1 MRWSWTLMFLML
13 WVHSVAA
20 STATMALQSMVAGAQ
35 TLVDVALTTTV
46 AIPVGGS
53 IRVTFPSGF
62 MVTPTAITSPVG
74 LDAASS
80 LSMLGT
86 VPKIT
91 IAATAVAA
99 GTVSFTLNGVF
110 NPGVGATSPF
120 DVSTYNATGFLL
132 ESATVPAKVITAND
146 ALIASV
152 SSNSTAGA
160 NRPWQVTVTSAVTL
174 PAGSIMRVTFPAR
187 YVVQSV
193 GVLDTTG
200 FGATTYSSWTSGND
214 VNLGVAT
221 FPLVPGTYKYTLQ
234 GITNPGSS
242 CNQFYDEACVTA
254 WENLVVS
261 TLDVNGNTF
270 QSMSVPATPIIKSNL
285 RFARVRTALT
295 TPNTVTSAYVLFN
308 TMTVIPVGG
317 HIVVTF
323 PTGFTLSPAGTVMF
337 NNGINSM
344 STATISG
351 LTVQVTVA
359 SSSVAIQNGVKFTLS
374 GVTTPPLHTSGSY
387 QVQTTDS
394 LNNVL
399 EESANIGGVG
409 CRFLNDC
416 SGHGDCTLMSSTCTC
431 HPGFGASSDVAEYK
445 APDCSVRTCPSDLAW
460 SDIPSSASL
469 AHQTVL
475 ECSGRGLCNRTS
487 GTCLCVPGYE
497 GNACQRTSCPN
508 NCSGHGRCLSVSDWS
523 ASTSALPLSTPTTYS
538 QWDANRIYGC
548 VCDSSW
554 PVGLGAGDTRV
565 AEWFGADCSL
575 RTQSPSDVFNCPQT

>member
-1 MRWSWTLMFLML
+1 MVMDAHVFD
-13 WVHSVAA
+13 
-20 STATMALQSMVAGAQ
+20 ALGAQ

-99 GTVSFTLNGVF
+99 GTV
-110 NPGVGATSPF
+110 
-120 DVSTYNATGFLL
+120 
-132 ESATVPAKVITAND
+132 
-146 ALIASV
+146 
-152 SSNSTAGA
+152 
-160 NRPWQVTVTSAVTL
+160 
-174 PAGSIMRVTFPAR
+174 
-187 YVVQSV
+187 
-193 GVLDTTG
+193 
-200 FGATTYSSWTSGND
+200 
-214 VNLGVAT
+214 NLGVAT

-270 QSMSVPATPIIKSNL
+270 QFMSVPTTPIIKSNL

-308 TMTVIPVGG
+308 TMTVIPIGG

-399 EESANIGGVG
+399 EESVNIGGVG

-445 APDCSVRTCPSDLAW
+445 APDCSARKFNKTKQLLMRCDGRYMSVRPGVVRYPEFC
-460 SDIPSSASL
+460 IPGAS
-469 AHQTVL
+469 
-475 ECSGRGLCNRTS
+475 N
-487 GTCLCVPGYE
+487 
-497 GNACQRTSCPN
+497 
-508 NCSGHGRCLSVSDWS
+508 
-523 ASTSALPLSTPTTYS
+523 
-538 QWDANRIYGC
+538 
-548 VCDSSW
+548 
-554 PVGLGAGDTRV
+554 GA
-565 AEWFGADCSL
+565 
-575 RTQSPSDVFNCPQT
+575 

>member
-1 MRWSWTLMFLML
+1 MVMDAHVFD
-13 WVHSVAA
+13 
-20 STATMALQSMVAGAQ
+20 ALGAQ

-80 LSMLGT
+80 LSMIGT

-99 GTVSFTLNGVF
+99 GTVSFTLNG
-110 NPGVGATSPF
+110 
-120 DVSTYNATGFLL
+120 
-132 ESATVPAKVITAND
+132 
-146 ALIASV
+146 
-152 SSNSTAGA
+152 
-160 NRPWQVTVTSAVTL
+160 
-174 PAGSIMRVTFPAR
+174 
-187 YVVQSV
+187 
-193 GVLDTTG
+193 
-200 FGATTYSSWTSGND
+200 

-270 QSMSVPATPIIKSNL
+270 QSISVPATPIIKSNL

-344 STATISG
+344 STSTISG

-399 EESANIGGVG
+399 EESVNIGGVG

-445 APDCSVRTCPSDLAW
+445 APDCSVRKFNKTKRLLMRCDGRYMSVRPGVVRYPEFC
-460 SDIPSSASL
+460 IPGAS
-469 AHQTVL
+469 
-475 ECSGRGLCNRTS
+475 N
-487 GTCLCVPGYE
+487 
-497 GNACQRTSCPN
+497 
-508 NCSGHGRCLSVSDWS
+508 
-523 ASTSALPLSTPTTYS
+523 
-538 QWDANRIYGC
+538 
-548 VCDSSW
+548 
-554 PVGLGAGDTRV
+554 GA
-565 AEWFGADCSL
+565 
-575 RTQSPSDVFNCPQT
+575 